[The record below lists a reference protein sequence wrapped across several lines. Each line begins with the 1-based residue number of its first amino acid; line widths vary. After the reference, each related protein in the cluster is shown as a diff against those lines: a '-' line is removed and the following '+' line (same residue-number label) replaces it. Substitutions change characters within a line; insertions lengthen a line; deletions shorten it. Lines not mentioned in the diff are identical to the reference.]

1 MPPARRRVQPAS
13 STPYPTS
20 PGSSSL
26 TTPMERNTSV
36 VVSPTQRTTRSD
48 QRSSPERI
56 SSMDREFTR
65 LQDAERHL
73 KHRETLLKEQLKY
86 KKKIIRSLVYSQKRT
101 TSKLELVEAALQLE
115 KDEMR
120 ERCDAVLDLLRHY
133 KLNYSHTTSYLS
145 LWISTSMDMIAELEN
160 MG

>member
-1 MPPARRRVQPAS
+1 
-13 STPYPTS
+13 
-20 PGSSSL
+20 
-26 TTPMERNTSV
+26 
-36 VVSPTQRTTRSD
+36 
-48 QRSSPERI
+48 
-56 SSMDREFTR
+56 MDREFAR
-65 LQDAERHL
+65 LQDAERYL

-101 TSKLELVEAALQLE
+101 TSKLELVEAALQIE

-145 LWISTSMDMIAELEN
+145 LWISSSMDMIAGLEN